1 MDPSREEVEVI
12 DVPAFSLCEG
22 GRLQSALTKSGLS
35 GGARGRG
42 MLIGML
48 LVIGWLPL
56 VVLSAAAGT
65 AVGGVDHPL
74 FSDLGTWARFLVV
87 VPIMIMAEPAADRI
101 LGIVVEL
108 FRRAGLVREPDLP
121 AFEAAVVRTQ
131 RLATSDTAE
140 LVLLLTALALP
151 HLLVA
156 SLPHLGSEAAW
167 FGSVVEGRTDISGA
181 GRWYAWVSLPLVQF
195 LMLRWLW
202 RIVCWWGL
210 VWRISRL
217 DLAWAASHPDGAG
230 GIGFLAW
237 SPRAFRTVFLGFSAL
252 AAATV
257 SNRIQYGGE
266 SLLDARGPIVAFI
279 VCECMLLL
287 APQFFFVGG
296 LVKARY
302 SALAGYGLTG
312 IAMTREFDRHWTAPP
327 PASGAKLLDSG
338 QSSAMID
345 YTGVYG
351 QVKAMRPVA
360 ISLREVAGILL
371 PVAAPFAPL
380 LLYQYSL
387 KEILQS
393 VVQLVR

>member
-1 MDPSREEVEVI
+1 MDVS
-12 DVPAFSLCEG
+12 AFSLSEG
-22 GRLQSALTKSGLS
+22 GRLHAMLGKSGLTS
-35 GGARGRG
+35 GARGRLTAVG
-42 MLIGML
+42 L
-48 LVIGWLPL
+48 LLAIGWLPL
-56 VVLSAAAGT
+56 VIFSAADGT
-65 AVGGVDHPL
+65 LLGGADHPL
-74 FSDLGTWARFLVV
+74 ISDLGAWARLFVV
-87 VPIMIMAEPAADRI
+87 IPIMVFAEPVADRI
-101 LGIVVEL
+101 LGIVIDL
-108 FRRAGLVREPDLP
+108 FRRTGLVRETDLP
-121 AFEAAVVRTQ
+121 TFEAAVVRTQ
-131 RLATSDTAE
+131 RLATLDAVE
-140 LVLLLTALALP
+140 FALLLTALALP

-156 SLPHLGSEAAW
+156 SLPYLGSEATW
-167 FGSVVEGRTDISGA
+167 FGQVVDGRTDISAA
-181 GRWYAWVSLPLVQF
+181 GHWYAWVSLPFVQF
-195 LMLRWLW
+195 LMLRWFW

-237 SPRAFRTVFLGFSAL
+237 SPRAFRTVFFGLSTL

-257 SNRIQYGGE
+257 SNRIQYGGG
-266 SLLDARGPIVAFI
+266 SLLDARGPIIAFI

-296 LVKARY
+296 LVKARF

-327 PASGAKLLDSG
+327 PASGARLLDSG

-387 KEILQS
+387 KEILQG